1 MKKKVLFAIESLAG
15 GGAEKILA
23 TIVKNID
30 KTKFDI
36 TVLTVVKTGVY
47 VE

>member
-30 KTKFDI
+30 KRNTE
-36 TVLTVVKTGVY
+36 VY
-47 VE
+47 LKNIDVSTPK